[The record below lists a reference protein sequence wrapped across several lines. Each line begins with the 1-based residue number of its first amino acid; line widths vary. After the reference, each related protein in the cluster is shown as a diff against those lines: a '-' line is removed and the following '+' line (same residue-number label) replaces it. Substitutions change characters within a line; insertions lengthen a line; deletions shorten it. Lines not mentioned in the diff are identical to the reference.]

1 MAAEYSI
8 WLMPAAAQAVE
19 LQGVVEELAGVLH
32 SPVFTPHL
40 TIQGDID
47 MPKEELARAVS
58 GLAARTTA
66 QRWPVAQI
74 ECTQHV
80 FRCLYLRFADHPVF
94 TQLQHASQA
103 LTGTRNGLSPFPHVS
118 LAYAEPRPILEELAQ
133 LRRTAFVGRAIVF
146 DRLAVWRSSS
156 QVAIPDWACVAQFP
170 LQSDSI
176 A

>member
-8 WLMPAAAQAVE
+8 WLVPAAAQAAQ
-19 LQGVVEELAGVLH
+19 LQGVVLELAGVLH

-47 MPKEELARAVS
+47 APKEDLVRAVS
-58 GLAARTTA
+58 GLAARTVV

-80 FRCLYLRFADHPVF
+80 FRCLYLRFANHAVF
-94 TQLQHASQA
+94 VQLQHASHA
-103 LTGTRNGLSPFPHVS
+103 LTSARDGLSPFPHIS
-118 LAYAEPRPILEELAQ
+118 LAYAEPHPVLEELAQ
-133 LRRTAFVGRAIVF
+133 QRRAAFVGREIVF
-146 DRLAVWRSSS
+146 DRLALWRSSS
-156 QVAIPDWACVAQFP
+156 QVAIPDWACIAQFS
-170 LQSDSI
+170 LQSDST